1 MKFKKYVKLEVGDV
15 IFVAGTGVVYKVEL
29 LNENFYGKRNSDS
42 VSRDDQES
50 IFSIKDNYYYLKDGE
65 LPLHSIKDNENII
78 NYLWKKK
85 QYWTG
90 AGMGSSLI
98 TEFYEV
104 NPFTLDSVIVT
115 INLDFAKVFA
125 KDLYERELYLQY
137 ISKIKNIAIIA
148 KKSGNIIN
156 NFDKLEKNKI
166 NECIRFHKENGTDIE
181 TKVYFKDDT
190 SEDYENLSAII
201 EDYINNA
208 IRAYELELINVPKK
222 D

>member
-1 MKFKKYVKLEVGDV
+1 MKFKKYVQLEVGDV
-15 IFVAGTGVVYKVEL
+15 IFVAGVGVVYKIEIFNKNL
-29 LNENFYGKRNSDS
+29 YG
-42 VSRDDQES
+42 RDDQES

-125 KDLYERELYLQY
+125 KDLYERELYRQY

-190 SEDYENLSAII
+190 SEDYENLFAII
-201 EDYINNA
+201 DDYINNS
-208 IRAYELELINVPKK
+208 IKDYELELINVPKK
-222 D
+222 N

>member
-1 MKFKKYVKLEVGDV
+1 MKFKKYIQLEVGDV
-15 IFVAGTGVVYKVEL
+15 IFVAGTGVVYKIEIFNKNL
-29 LNENFYGKRNSDS
+29 YG
-42 VSRDDQES
+42 RDDQES

-125 KDLYERELYLQY
+125 KDLYERELYRKY

-201 EDYINNA
+201 DDYINNS
-208 IRAYELELINVPKK
+208 IKDYELELINVPKK

>member
-1 MKFKKYVKLEVGDV
+1 MKFKKYIQLEVGDV
-15 IFVAGTGVVYKVEL
+15 IFVAGTGVVYKIEIFNKNL
-29 LNENFYGKRNSDS
+29 YG
-42 VSRDDQES
+42 RDDQES

-115 INLDFAKVFA
+115 INLDFAKTFA
-125 KDLYERELYLQY
+125 KELYERELYHQY

-156 NFDKLEKNKI
+156 NFDELKKNKI
-166 NECIRFHKENGTDIE
+166 NEYIRFHKENGTDIE
-181 TKVYFKDDT
+181 TKVYFKDGT
-190 SEDYENLSAII
+190 SEDYEKLFTII
-201 EDYINNA
+201 DDYINNS
-208 IRAYELELINVPKK
+208 IQNYELKLIDIPKK

>member
-1 MKFKKYVKLEVGDV
+1 MKFKKYIQLEVGDV
-15 IFVAGTGVVYKVEL
+15 IFVAGTGVVYKIEIFNKNL
-29 LNENFYGKRNSDS
+29 YG
-42 VSRDDQES
+42 RDDQES

-115 INLDFAKVFA
+115 INLDFAKTFA
-125 KDLYERELYLQY
+125 KELYERELYHQY

-156 NFDKLEKNKI
+156 NFDELKKIKLMNILDSIKRMEQI
-166 NECIRFHKENGTDIE
+166 
-181 TKVYFKDDT
+181 
-190 SEDYENLSAII
+190 
-201 EDYINNA
+201 
-208 IRAYELELINVPKK
+208 
-222 D
+222 

>member
-1 MKFKKYVKLEVGDV
+1 MKFKKYVQLEVGDV
-15 IFVAGTGVVYKVEL
+15 IFVAGVGVVYKIEIFNKNL
-29 LNENFYGKRNSDS
+29 YG
-42 VSRDDQES
+42 RDDQES